1 MIKAGA
7 LCLLLL
13 GQVSAA
19 EIEGLSA
26 IGVGGVPMARQEAIQ
41 DALMQ
46 ASLWNGAKVEASSN
60 VENGRVNELQR
71 VIPQQELSRYKLL
84 REWRDGSFYHVMIES
99 DPPPEVPVAVPA
111 APVTAAPATAAPATP
126 AATAVT
132 AATAAKAARHQCPQS
147 DFAYRK
153 KVLLAMFQLQNP
165 ADAND
170 IVHFQDGLQQELSR
184 LLAASDHYLPLRT
197 VNEAAFNL
205 QPGFYDPVLQPERV
219 REMARRYGSQFIV
232 GGVVRD
238 IGSYG
243 EKYALAWG
251 SDVRQGERRV
261 SASIP
266 MLQLSHGLPGVAALG
281 LKIKPSSR
289 RFEGDVYIFDGASGA
304 LLKQQRFAD
313 SASGDVIQG
322 GDYGFGSRRF
332 YDTDF
337 GQMVEQQ
344 LEKIVSSVDDA
355 LACQPFAARISRIDK
370 NQIYLD
376 AGSTARLAKGDKLQ
390 LFRIKSSN
398 QMVPSVNGDSSM
410 SLGMPEELVSAVTIT
425 QVQPLFAIA
434 VLESG
439 SIRPEVGDYVRFS
452 MKESR

>member
-46 ASLWNGAKVEASSN
+46 ASLWNGAKVEASSH

-84 REWRDGSFYHVMIES
+84 REWRDGSFYYVLIES
-99 DPPPEVPVAVPA
+99 DPPPEVPVVVTPVAVAPVPA
-111 APVTAAPATAAPATP
+111 MPAAAATP
-126 AATAVT
+126 ATT
-132 AATAAKAARHQCPQS
+132 AASARAARQAQCPQS

-153 KVLLAMFQLQNP
+153 KVLLALFQLQNP

-184 LLAASDHYLPLRT
+184 LLAASDRYLPLRT

-238 IGSYG
+238 IGPYG

-266 MLQLSHGLPGVAALG
+266 MLQLSNGLPGVAALG

-322 GDYGFGSRRF
+322 GDYAFGSRRF
-332 YDTDF
+332 YETDF
-337 GQMVEQQ
+337 GQMVEEQ
-344 LEKIVSSVDDA
+344 LDKIVSSVDDA

-390 LFRIKSSN
+390 LFRIRSSN